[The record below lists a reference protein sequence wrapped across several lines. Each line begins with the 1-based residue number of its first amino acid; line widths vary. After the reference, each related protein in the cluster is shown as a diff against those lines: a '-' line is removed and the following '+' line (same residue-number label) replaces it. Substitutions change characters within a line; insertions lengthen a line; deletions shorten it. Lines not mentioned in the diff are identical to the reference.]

1 MLTEPTIQTV
11 RLFRDFNIDIMQANT
26 EQKALMK
33 YPMTDKGYTQLINYY
48 TTDYHTDHVLQIMC
62 TIRR

>member
-1 MLTEPTIQTV
+1 
-11 RLFRDFNIDIMQANT
+11 MQANT
-26 EQKALMK
+26 GQKAPMK

>member
-1 MLTEPTIQTV
+1 
-11 RLFRDFNIDIMQANT
+11 MQANT
-26 EQKALMK
+26 EQKALMT

-48 TTDYHTDHVLQIMC
+48 TTDYHTDHKYHVLQIMC